1 MNKYFFLLLATLTSM
16 QIVAQVPDEQQNK
29 RYYDINK
36 NIDIF
41 NSLLRELDL
50 FYVDSIEVNNLVQRS
65 IHSMLSRLDPY
76 TEYYAEENMGD
87 LQFLTTGEYAG
98 IGAIISYV
106 DGQVIINEPY
116 EGLPADKA
124 GLKAGD
130 AILEIDG
137 EDMRQATVK
146 AVSDKLKGIPGT
158 TLKLKIKRPGVSK
171 ERLFTIEREKI
182 EMDPITYAAVTDEG
196 VGYLHFG
203 SFTTRS
209 ANRVKETVVELKEKG
224 ASSLILDLR
233 GNGGGILDEA
243 VEVVNLFVP
252 KGEEIVATKG
262 KVKQWD
268 RSYFTQE
275 QPLDEI
281 IPIVVLIDT
290 GSASASEIVAGAL
303 QDLDRAVIVGNR
315 SFGKGL
321 VQTPRS
327 LPYGGN
333 IKITTSKYY
342 IPSGRCIQALDYSH
356 RTPDG
361 SVARL
366 PDSLTNLFHTRNG
379 REVRDGGGITPDI
392 TIPQKSGGTIA
403 YYLMTDN
410 IIFDFVT
417 EWVQQ
422 HEEIAPPHLF
432 RLSDDDYDSFIRF
445 VKTKDFTYDQLSER
459 TLQQLKSMMEFE
471 GYMDVAAEEYGALAA
486 KLKPDPDRD
495 LLLFKDDIRSL
506 IESEI
511 VQRYHYKKGVLQ
523 HQLSS
528 DKVFDR
534 AVELLTHP
542 DAYRAILQPGLPAT
556 SSSAGTTSDRN
567 TDYGSN

>member
-1 MNKYFFLLLATLTSM
+1 
-16 QIVAQVPDEQQNK
+16 VV
-29 RYYDINK
+29 
-36 NIDIF
+36 
-41 NSLLRELDL
+41 
-50 FYVDSIEVNNLVQRS
+50 
-65 IHSMLSRLDPY
+65 
-76 TEYYAEENMGD
+76 
-87 LQFLTTGEYAG
+87 
-98 IGAIISYV
+98 
-106 DGQVIINEPY
+106 INEPY
-116 EGLPADKA
+116 EGLPADKV

-137 EDMRQATVK
+137 EDMREASVK
-146 AVSDKLKGIPGT
+146 EVSDKLKGIPGT
-158 TLKLKIKRPGVSK
+158 TLKLKIERPGEKKKRS
-171 ERLFTIEREKI
+171 FTIEREKI
-182 EMDPITYAAVTDEG
+182 EMDPVTYAEVTNEG
-196 VGYLHFG
+196 IGYFHFS

-209 ANRVKETVVELKEKG
+209 ADRVKETVVNLKEKG
-224 ASSLILDLR
+224 ATSLIMDLR
-233 GNGGGILDEA
+233 GNGGGILEEA
-243 VEVVNLFVP
+243 VKVVNLFVP

-275 QPLDEI
+275 QPLDEL

-321 VQTPRS
+321 VQTPRN

-356 RTPDG
+356 RNPDG
-361 SVARL
+361 SVARV
-366 PDSLTNLFHTRNG
+366 PDSLTNLFHTRSG

-432 RLSDDDYDSFIRF
+432 RLSDDDYDSFVRF
-445 VKTKDFTYDQLSER
+445 VQSKDFTYDQFSER
-459 TLQQLKSMMEFE
+459 SLRQLKSMMEFE
-471 GYMDVAAEEYGALAA
+471 GYMDVAAEEYKALET
-486 KLKPDPDRD
+486 KLKPNAERD
-495 LLLFKDDIRSL
+495 LQLFKEDIRSL

-511 VQRYHYKKGVLQ
+511 VQRYHYKKGVLR
-523 HQLSS
+523 HQLSN
-528 DKVFDR
+528 DAVYDR
-534 AVELLTHP
+534 AIKLLTEP
-542 DAYRAILQPGLPAT
+542 DEYHTLLRPDSLPVIPPAEEIREKIKDQY
-556 SSSAGTTSDRN
+556 S
-567 TDYGSN
+567 